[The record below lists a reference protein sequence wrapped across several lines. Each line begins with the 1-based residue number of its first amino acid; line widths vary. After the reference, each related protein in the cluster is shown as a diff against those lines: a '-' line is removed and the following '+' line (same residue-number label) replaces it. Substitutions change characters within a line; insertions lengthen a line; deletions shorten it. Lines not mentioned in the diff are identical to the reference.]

1 MADTNPNPYLKTK
14 VLTASP
20 EELRLMLFD
29 GAIRFAEKA
38 RAGLE
43 KKDYEAVYE
52 GVTRCQN
59 ILMELMNALRPD
71 QDPELCNR
79 LSGLY
84 TFMFTELMMASHERD
99 VKRVENVIR
108 LLQYERETWQMVIDK
123 LREENRH
130 ASDQST
136 AAVPAGASPAPA
148 APNTATATIPAAA
161 RPANG
166 QRPAIKGSLIGGT
179 LSLKG

>member
-1 MADTNPNPYLKTK
+1 MAESSPNPYLKTK

-38 RAGLE
+38 RLGLE

-71 QDPELCNR
+71 HDRELCNR

-99 VKRVENVIR
+99 PRRVESVIK
-108 LLQYERETWQMVIDK
+108 LLTYERETWQMVIDK
-123 LREENRH
+123 LRDENRQ
-130 ASDQST
+130 AVATGTVPSATSV
-136 AAVPAGASPAPA
+136 AAADGPPKSPA
-148 APNTATATIPAAA
+148 IPAA
-161 RPANG
+161 RPAG
-166 QRPAIKGSLIGGT
+166 EPRRPAVKSSLIGGT
-179 LSLKG
+179 LSLQG

>member
-38 RAGLE
+38 RSGLE

-84 TFMFTELMMASHERD
+84 TFMFTELMMASHEREM
-99 VKRVENVIR
+99 KRVENVIR

-123 LREENRH
+123 LRDENRQ
-130 ASDQST
+130 ASGQST
-136 AAVPAGASPAPA
+136 ESMPATSGAPTAPA
-148 APNTATATIPAAA
+148 TGPANLPAA